1 MAVRLGGLHGMAD
14 TQAQFEDRFVP
25 RLLAS
30 IGKARQRGLS
40 WLIERARRELRV
52 PTSAPGRLLRNILA
66 SIEHGARRSMSALAS
81 KLPNRRPAS
90 PGTLYFFIDL
100 EISPITFDVVTGLA
114 AAELHRRRLGLERI
128 HIVVVPGTVDGLKE
142 EAADYA
148 AIVSPEARRWRIYH
162 LLIPLFRLLPSCAG
176 YTLCGS
182 RREAS
187 VNWFAGADHVFP
199 SGYSVAFP
207 LFWDK
212 RDVALAAQAGEPIFP
227 MFRAPPQALDYMRR
241 FLEPRAAGRR
251 VVVINLRRYAYMPG
265 RNSNDANWVAFAHEL
280 DQSRW
285 LPVFVL
291 DTDVALDPKPPELE
305 GFVVCEAVPFN
316 IELRMALYELADI
329 TMAVTQ
335 GPMEL
340 CWLNERCCYASF
352 VKPGSSIHTTDD
364 HYRSERAYETRQGPP
379 FVTPKQR
386 WVWEYDELPIIRKV
400 FVEMT
405 GG

>member
-1 MAVRLGGLHGMAD
+1 MAETPAPLEHW
-14 TQAQFEDRFVP
+14 FVP

-40 WLIERARRELRV
+40 WLLARAKHEVQV
-52 PTSAPGRLLRNILA
+52 PTSAPGRLLRNTLA
-66 SIEHGARRSMSALAS
+66 SIERGALRSKTALAS
-81 KLPNRRPAS
+81 MLPNRRPS
-90 PGTLYFFIDL
+90 PNTLYFFIDL
-100 EISPITFDVVTGLA
+100 AVSPVTFDVVTGLA
-114 AAELHRRRLGLERI
+114 AAELHRRRLGLESM
-128 HIVVVPGTVDGLKE
+128 HVVVVPGTTDGLKE
-142 EAADYA
+142 EAVDYA
-148 AIVSPEARRWRIYH
+148 AVVGPEARRWRVH
-162 LLIPLFRLLPSCAG
+162 NLLIPLFRLLPSCNG
-176 YTLCGS
+176 YTVCGS
-182 RREAS
+182 RREAY
-187 VNWFAGADHVFP
+187 VNWFVGAAQVFP
-199 SGYSVAFP
+199 KGYSVAFP
-207 LFWDK
+207 AYWD
-212 RDVALAAQAGEPIFP
+212 RHDVPNAARAGEAVLP
-227 MFRAPPQALDYMRR
+227 MLRATPQALDYMRR

-265 RNSNDANWVAFAHEL
+265 RNSNDANWIAFAREL
-280 DQSRW
+280 DKSRW

-291 DTDVALDPKPPELE
+291 DTDVALDPKPPELDE
-305 GFVVCEAVPFN
+305 FVVCDAAPFN

-364 HYRSERAYETRQGPP
+364 HYRSERGYDSRQGPP
-379 FVTPKQR
+379 FMLSNQR
-386 WVWEYDELPIIRKV
+386 WVWEYDELPVIRGV